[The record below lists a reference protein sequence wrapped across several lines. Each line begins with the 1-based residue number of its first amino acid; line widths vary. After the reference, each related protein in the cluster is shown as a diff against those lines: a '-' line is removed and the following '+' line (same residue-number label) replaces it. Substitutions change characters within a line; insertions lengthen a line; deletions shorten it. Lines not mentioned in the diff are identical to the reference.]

1 MLDLKNV
8 SLKKGG
14 FRLKDI
20 SFTLGEGEYLTLVG
34 PTGSGKTML
43 LNTVIGI
50 NRPLSGEIWVDGKLM
65 NHISLQSRPV
75 GIVYQNLYLFPHKNV
90 YDNISFPLSIRKMPK
105 KIIEKKV
112 REAAA
117 FLKIADLL
125 GRSIQNLS
133 GGEKQRVA
141 LARALV
147 TERPVL
153 LLDEPLSALD
163 AITKWEIMQELRR
176 IHREKRLTV
185 LHVTHDIEEALFLSD
200 KIGVMIQ
207 GKLRQIGSVEEVMNR
222 PSSEEIGQL
231 IRKDNLFKMTYDAK
245 TSLLCKGTFCLYK
258 EGLEDNKEYLVHI
271 PPEDIILNYEA
282 LTTSS
287 ARNCFKGCIHSII
300 YHNLGVKVG
309 IDAGI
314 KLVSLLTQRSFQ
326 ELRLETGK
334 DIYVIFKSNAVG
346 VYGV

>member
-1 MLDLKNV
+1 MLILDNV
-8 SLKKGG
+8 SLKKGL
-14 FRLKDI
+14 FRLKEI
-20 SFTLGEGEYLTLVG
+20 SFSLSEGEYLTMVG
-34 PTGSGKTML
+34 PTGSGKTMML
-43 LNTVIGI
+43 DTVIGI
-50 NRPLSGEIWVDGKLM
+50 NRPQTGEIRVKGRSM
-65 NHISLQSRPV
+65 SRVPLQNRPV

-90 YDNISFPLSIRKMPK
+90 YDNIAFPLAIKRMPK
-105 KIIEKKV
+105 KAIRKKV
-112 REAAA
+112 EETAA
-117 FLKIADLL
+117 FLKITDIL

-147 TERPVL
+147 PERPVL

-200 KIGVMIQ
+200 KIGVLIQ
-207 GKLRQIGSVEEVMNR
+207 GELKQMGPVEEVMNR
-222 PSSEEIGQL
+222 PSSEEIGRL
-231 IRKDNLFKMTYDAK
+231 IRKDNLFKMTYDARR
-245 TSLLCKGTFCLYK
+245 SLLCKGTFTLYK
-258 EGLEDNKEYLVHI
+258 EGLKDNREYLVHI
-271 PPEDIILNYEA
+271 PPEDIILSHEP

-287 ARNCFKGCIHSII
+287 ARNCYKGRISSII
-300 YHNLGVKVG
+300 YHNLGVKIG

-314 KLVSLLTQRSFQ
+314 RLVSLLTQRSFH
-326 ELRLETGK
+326 ELELETGK
-334 DIYVIFKSNAVG
+334 EIYLIFKSNAVG